1 MAMTDSST
9 RYLAVPFR
17 AHPIGDNEVLLRAAG
32 ADSAQRLMLG
42 LAQILSTCNNL
53 DTLAALAEAARQ
65 KLGAGTAQLAG
76 IHHGLEQLVQAGLL
90 QPESG
95 LHGQLTQ
102 HHHSPVEIGQLFIRS
117 CDRPEDLD
125 RLLTSLETHHQQ
137 GHQLPAI
144 TVVDDSRQAAHIERN
159 RSRVEL
165 ATERLGQSVRHID
178 RAARRAQVET
188 IAERSGGD
196 AEALRWLVDGDADH
210 SEPSYGSTLNFALLL
225 SAGQGMLVM
234 DDDAELAPYALSAPA
249 STDITLHDHQALTIG
264 ALDAQRDELE
274 QATRLPLDAVM
285 AHGELIGAALGTTM
299 SAGAVATLK
308 LDGLSPALAHEL
320 KQAPRIKLTGNGT
333 LGDAG
338 VSSLHGLLAER
349 GSQLAA
355 LAQQGPEGRQHWL
368 SRRYTRSVSALQL
381 APAWQLMTT
390 TLTGVDNS
398 ELLLPTIVHGRN
410 EDLLFGEW
418 LKFMHPNS
426 LIATLP
432 WMLPHRRHSTR
443 AWDDS
448 ALDQVAQPSVAR
460 LLSDLLSQ
468 QPKSPSTDATTRA
481 EHAAHWLA
489 DLAHQDRA
497 SLTDRCQAEQLERKA
512 EVVEGLRR
520 NRDLADPPAWLA
532 ADFQRAISAVLN
544 DAAHPP
550 VDALQHYAGR
560 YAKALPAWV
569 KAWQWCQSH
578 PQHTHG

>member
-1 MAMTDSST
+1 MTDTST

-32 ADSAQRLMLG
+32 AASAQRLMLG
-42 LAQILSTCNNL
+42 LAQILSTCTGL
-53 DTLAALAEAARQ
+53 DTLPALAEAARQ
-65 KLGAGTAQLAG
+65 KLGAGTAQLPG
-76 IHHGLEQLVQAGLL
+76 IRHGLEQLVQAGLL

-95 LHGQLTQ
+95 LDEQLTQ
-102 HHHSPVEIGQLFIRS
+102 HHHSPIEIGQLFIRS

-125 RLLTSLETHHQQ
+125 RLLTSLEAHHQQ
-137 GHQLPAI
+137 GHRLPAV

-165 ATERLGQSVRHID
+165 ATERLAQSVRHID
-178 RAARRAQVET
+178 RAARRAQVNS
-188 IAERSGGD
+188 IAQHSGAD
-196 AEALRWLVDGDADH
+196 AEALAWLVDGDADH
-210 SEPSYGSTLNFALLL
+210 GEPSYGSTLNFALLL

-234 DDDAELAPYALSAPA
+234 DDDAELEPYALSESVSAA
-249 STDITLHDHQALTIG
+249 IIVCDHQALAIG
-264 ALDAQRDELE
+264 ALHPQRAELE
-274 QATRLPLDAVM
+274 QARRLSLDGVA
-285 AHGELIGAALGTTM
+285 AHGGLLGATLGTVVDAGALAALN
-299 SAGAVATLK
+299 
-308 LDGLSPALAHEL
+308 LDGLTPALAHEL

-338 VSSLHGLLAER
+338 VSHLHGLLAER
-349 GSQLAA
+349 GSQLGT
-355 LAQQGPEGRQHWL
+355 LAQHGPEGRSHWL
-368 SRRYTRSVSALQL
+368 SRRYTRSVSALQV

-481 EHAAHWLA
+481 EYAAHWLA
-489 DLAHQDRA
+489 DLAHQDPDT
-497 SLTDRCQAEQLERKA
+497 LTDRCQAEQLERKA

-544 DAAHPP
+544 DAAQPP
-550 VDALQHYAGR
+550 VDALQRYAGR
-560 YAKALPAWV
+560 YARVLPAWV
-569 KAWQWCQSH
+569 QAWQWCQSH
-578 PQHTHG
+578 PEHTHG